1 MTAAGPADRYNPI
14 VDRLARAWARARHRH
29 PTNAELWDDLARA
42 TEYAESGWAAH
53 RKASATIATLR
64 NHAEQLR
71 LDHAE
76 VQRQRNAIRG
86 DFAAME
92 GRALA
97 AEQALAEQPRDA
109 SLAVPTA
116 SENQTTGP
124 VTFWVAP
131 PDPLAKPS
139 WRPTEETAELARFG
153 TNVYAYKRTRDI
165 RVSGAPNFD
174 GPNSVNLLMHMA
186 NAVWWQLY
194 TRNGELPPSSGEWT
208 PPDSKIPPAPG
219 ASAR

>member
-1 MTAAGPADRYNPI
+1 MNAAGPADRYNPI
-14 VDRLARAWARARHRH
+14 VDRLARAWHRARHQH

-64 NHAEQLR
+64 NQVVQLR

-92 GRALA
+92 RRVIA
-97 AEQALAEQPRDA
+97 AEQALAGGTRDA
-109 SLAVPTA
+109 SLAAPTV
-116 SENQTTGP
+116 SEDHTSTT
-124 VTFWVAP
+124 
-131 PDPLAKPS
+131 
-139 WRPTEETAELARFG
+139 
-153 TNVYAYKRTRDI
+153 
-165 RVSGAPNFD
+165 
-174 GPNSVNLLMHMA
+174 
-186 NAVWWQLY
+186 
-194 TRNGELPPSSGEWT
+194 
-208 PPDSKIPPAPG
+208 APG